1 MKLFIGNKNYSSWSL
16 RPWLTMKM
24 AGIVFDEE
32 RICLDQPDT
41 REKIL
46 AVSPT
51 GRVPVLVD
59 RKTTVWDSLAI
70 CEYIA
75 ETFAGSK
82 LWPSDRATRARA
94 RAVTAE
100 MHSGFMALR
109 SAMPMNIRARLPEK
123 GAAAMAKPEVMADI
137 ERIQAIWTE
146 SLARSAEL
154 DRLGDTFLFGRFSIA
169 DAFYAPVVTRFI
181 TYGVPLSDELAA
193 YSQRV
198 LELPPMQE
206 WMAAAEAEAE
216 DLGDH

>member
-16 RPWLTMKM
+16 RPWLAMKM
-24 AGIVFDEE
+24 AGIVFNEE
-32 RICLDQPDT
+32 RICLDQADT

-46 AVSPT
+46 AVSPA
-51 GRVPVLVD
+51 GRVPVLID

-75 ETFAGSK
+75 ETFAGGK
-82 LWPSDRATRARA
+82 LWPSERPTRARA

-109 SAMPMNIRARLPEK
+109 SHMSMNIRAHLPEK

-137 ERIQAIWTE
+137 ERIRSIWTE
-146 SLARSAEL
+146 ALERSDGL
-154 DRLGDTFLFGRFSIA
+154 FLFGDFSIA
-169 DAFYAPVVTRFI
+169 DAFYAPVVTRFA

-193 YSQRV
+193 YSRRV
-198 LELPPMQE
+198 LELPPMLD
-206 WMAAAEAEAE
+206 WIAAAQAEVE

>member
-1 MKLFIGNKNYSSWSL
+1 MKLIIANKNYSSWSL
-16 RPWLTMKM
+16 RPWLAMKM
-24 AGIVFDEE
+24 AGIVFNEE

-51 GRVPVLVD
+51 GRVPVLID

-70 CEYIA
+70 CEYIY
-75 ETFAGSK
+75 ETFAGGK

-100 MHSGFMALR
+100 MHSGFMGVR
-109 SAMPMNIRARLPEK
+109 THMSMNIRARLPEK
-123 GAAAMAKPEVMADI
+123 GVAAMAIPAVMADI
-137 ERIQAIWTE
+137 ERIKTIWTE
-146 SLARSAEL
+146 ALERS
-154 DRLGDTFLFGRFSIA
+154 GGPFLFGEFSIA
-169 DAFYAPVVTRFI
+169 DAFYAPVVSRFI

-198 LELPPMQE
+198 IELPPMQA
-206 WMAAAEAEAE
+206 WIAAAEAEVE